1 MSGREVQHVFP
12 LQSQGTSKSVHR
24 RARREQVTMHWG
36 TATKARGQNTEHDR
50 IAPRQRCYLDD
61 RVHDEQRQRA
71 PLLCHRHRCR
81 CHRRDIPGI
90 WRLVWTRANQ
100 LTPLSRA
107 HAKTEKKIG
116 QQQIAVAATAA
127 LALARTSNRLLRPS
141 PLPRDIRTHFI
152 ARSSSRRVRC
162 TSAAAAGIA
171 NQQRPMTL

>member
-1 MSGREVQHVFP
+1 
-12 LQSQGTSKSVHR
+12 
-24 RARREQVTMHWG
+24 MHWG

-127 LALARTSNRLLRPS
+127 LALARSYFEQIIKAVAVASRYSHSLYCAIIIEESEVHKRGGGRDCQPTAPDDSLR
-141 PLPRDIRTHFI
+141 
-152 ARSSSRRVRC
+152 
-162 TSAAAAGIA
+162 
-171 NQQRPMTL
+171 QRPISLARLPARRSRIITLRVVKRHKS